1 MIDFGGPKTALLP
14 NGGTAVKWRRH
25 GDHKDVRPLL
35 NTPPGICETCALPH
49 WHHGILGEAK
59 TKVCP
64 GDYVVTSPS
73 GKHTFCISSDIFTA
87 LTGCEPSDEPDP
99 VRPNYSDEFDG
110 AMEEKLKRLAA
121 GMSEPKER
129 QPRDMSATDVKALWD
144 AAQFG
149 VSFTI
154 IGNDGVSKRY
164 IPRDEMLEPEQR
176 LFDPNLD
183 LPKPS
188 TLEQAISERNH
199 WCEIAMQHLRNEE
212 FYRGIVRQVGE
223 MFGEAAKTSDDGSLQ
238 EDVLALKVPELVRM
252 ELSVLE
258 ANAAEIDRLNNELAK
273 CPPKGL
279 LDKLKDENIRLRK
292 YLDERSKD
300 LNELRAT
307 GDKINDRINELA
319 ARQLCPSIPTPN
331 PALAEFLTRLYGE
344 LSEFVTVVK

>member
-35 NTPPGICETCALPH
+35 NVPFGFCEKCVCPH
-49 WHHGILGEAK
+49 SQHGLLGDRAK
-59 TKVCP
+59 VTVCP

-73 GKHTFCISSDIFTA
+73 GKHVFCLASDIFTA

-99 VRPNYSDEFDG
+99 VKANYIDEEG
-110 AMEEKLKRLAA
+110 ANAEKQQAEGDAGAYLNAA
-121 GMSEPKER
+121 AQKMT
-129 QPRDMSATDVKALWD
+129 ATDVKALWD

-164 IPRDEMLEPEQR
+164 IPHDEMLEPEQR

-188 TLEQAISERNH
+188 TLEQAISERNN
-199 WCEIAMQHLRNEE
+199 WCETAMQHLRNEE

-223 MFGEAAKTSDDGSLQ
+223 MFGDAAKTSDDGSLQ